1 MPFLIDS
8 PGFGDGDPIPVRYTQ
23 DGENLSPPLAWRD
36 APPGTQGF
44 TLVLYDYDA
53 PDGLFRHWAVYDIP
67 GNVTAL
73 HEGIG
78 STPLTALPQGINDFG
93 NRRYDGPAP
102 PADGRRHIYRFR
114 LAALGVARLDLP
126 ARPSV
131 AEVWDAAQA
140 HVIREAEMVGT
151 YERPAPAPVPE
162 RIRRQPSKGSPV
174 IYAGDAGGPNDGRN
188 ITTADLDHD
197 AGKPPPD
204 RLEDGIYTADQPK
217 RDHRD
222 GE

>member
-8 PGFGDGDPIPVRYTQ
+8 PAFGDGDPIPARYTQ
-23 DGENLSPPLAWRD
+23 DGDNLSPPLTWRD

-44 TLVLYDYDA
+44 ALVLYDYDA
-53 PDGLFRHWAVYDIP
+53 PDELFRHWAVYDIP
-67 GNVTAL
+67 ADVMAL

-78 STPLTALPQGINDFG
+78 SAAITALPQGINDFG

-102 PADGRRHIYRFR
+102 PPDGRRHIYHFR
-114 LAALGVARLDLP
+114 LAALSVGRLDLS
-126 ARPSV
+126 ARPSA

-140 HVIREAEMVGT
+140 HLIREAEMVGI
-151 YERPAPAPVPE
+151 YERPAPGPIPE
-162 RIRRQPSKGSPV
+162 RIHRQPSKGSPV

-188 ITTADLDHD
+188 ITTADLDRD

-204 RLEDGIYTADQPK
+204 RLEAEVYNANKPKGDHGNDG
-217 RDHRD
+217 
-222 GE
+222 